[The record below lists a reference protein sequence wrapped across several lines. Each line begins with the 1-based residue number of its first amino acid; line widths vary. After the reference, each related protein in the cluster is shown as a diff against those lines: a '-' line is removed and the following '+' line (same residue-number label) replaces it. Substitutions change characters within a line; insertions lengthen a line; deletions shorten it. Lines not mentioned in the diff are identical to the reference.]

1 MLRQRSKNSD
11 EEFLL
16 TLLNNVKVMKVDH
29 EAAANSL
36 GVNKAACRMRF
47 IWLQQKY
54 GFKKKG
60 KGIPRHK
67 QAFAMTDDAEKENTH
82 LPDPP
87 ISTTRERTIA
97 IKQSLSN
104 L

>member
-1 MLRQRSKNSD
+1 MLRQRSKTSD

-16 TLLNNVKVMKVDH
+16 TLLNNVKIDH
-29 EAAANSL
+29 EAAANAL
-36 GVNKAACRMRF
+36 EINKAACRMRF
-47 IWLQQKY
+47 IRLQQKY

-67 QAFAMTDDAEKENTH
+67 QAFAMTDDAEKENPH